1 MTYNVLISGAN
12 KGIGFSFVE
21 RYLNRPNT
29 TVIATVR
36 NPGSAEAKSLH
47 DLPLAEGSN
56 LIIVKIES
64 TSDTDAQ
71 DAISSLANHQ
81 IAHLDL
87 VIANV
92 GLYATEAFVEVSKIR
107 TEDLIQHFDV
117 NTVGPLRLY
126 QATSALLQKSEKP
139 VFTFISTAVA
149 SISMQEYFALPMA
162 TYSASKAGMNLLTY
176 RIHIE
181 NPWLVSFA
189 VHPGVI
195 ETENGLKAQ
204 AATGMSKDM
213 VTPMEVAIDGMVGMI
228 ENATREET
236 SGKFLSFDNT
246 PLTW

>member
-12 KGIGFSFVE
+12 KGIGYSFVE
-21 RYLNRPNT
+21 RYLSRPNT

-36 NPGSAEAKSLH
+36 NPDSAEAKSLH
-47 DLPLAEGSN
+47 DLHLAEGSK

-71 DAISSLANHQ
+71 QAIASLADHQ
-81 IAHLDL
+81 ITHIDL
-87 VIANV
+87 VIANA
-92 GLYATEAFVEVSKIR
+92 GLYATNAFVEVSKIR
-107 TEDLIQHFDV
+107 TEDLIQHFNV

-126 QATSALLQKSEKP
+126 QATSSLLQKAQKP
-139 VFTFISTAVA
+139 IFTYISTAVA
-149 SISMQEYFALPMA
+149 SISMQEYFDFPMA
-162 TYSASKAGMNLLTY
+162 TYSTSKAGMNLLTY

-181 NPWLVSFA
+181 NPWLVAFA
-189 VHPGVI
+189 VHPGVL

-213 VTPMEVAIDGMVGMI
+213 VTPMETAVDGMVGM
-228 ENATREET
+228 ATREET